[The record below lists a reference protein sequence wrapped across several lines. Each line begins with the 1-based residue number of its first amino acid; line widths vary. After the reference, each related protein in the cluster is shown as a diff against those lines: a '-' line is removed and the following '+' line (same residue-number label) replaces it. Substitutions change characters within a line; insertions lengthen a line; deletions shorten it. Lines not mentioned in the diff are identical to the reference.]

1 LWLAIQ
7 QKWMIFL
14 PPRKVMRGCFGTR
27 RPVGKP
33 RDRWADAV
41 WRDAADLLPILDWKS
56 ATRKTGGWRKE
67 TGEAKAR

>member
-1 LWLAIQ
+1 
-7 QKWMIFL
+7 
-14 PPRKVMRGCFGTR
+14 MRGCFGTR